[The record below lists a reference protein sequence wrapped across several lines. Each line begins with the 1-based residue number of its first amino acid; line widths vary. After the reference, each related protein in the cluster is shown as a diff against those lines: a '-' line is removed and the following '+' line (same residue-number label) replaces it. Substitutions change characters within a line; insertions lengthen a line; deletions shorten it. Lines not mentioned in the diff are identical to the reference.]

1 MTAPGTLVGRPWSGS
16 AMPWHGIRA
25 LTEGL
30 SDRTEREAG
39 ISCPA
44 DTLAIR
50 MAARDF
56 RSESSDNATFD
67 DIRPV
72 GGRASSKRFGSRQE
86 KGDSSDIGDLE
97 SLLLGQVILK
107 PSGLPWEAGWS
118 YYWLRERVTGFPGP
132 RPGRANPRMLA
143 WE

>member
-1 MTAPGTLVGRPWSGS
+1 MQDDHNLVVSSSFHTIRVSGVTAPGTLVGRPSSGS

-107 PSGLPWEAGWS
+107 
-118 YYWLRERVTGFPGP
+118 TI
-132 RPGRANPRMLA
+132 RPPMGGRTVLFLA
-143 WE
+143 V